1 MLVLSGVK
9 TKESSGHVEVKLN
22 MKTQEEMTGSQ
33 RADMLML
40 DGTLQ
45 QTVAKQIC
53 ERKKDTQ
60 EEATKG
66 SLQLRYKRN

>member
-1 MLVLSGVK
+1 
-9 TKESSGHVEVKLN
+9 